1 MKILRILL
9 LLCLGSF
16 SLSAQYNPNH
26 PNWYVPD
33 YFNDIGRRVQNHF
46 GYQPFYNISY
56 QQAYA
61 GQIMHAAQ
69 FIWVNDISQASRS
82 AFGPVVSQPIAIS
95 KIYIRAGDSIKATDY
110 YNFTVKM
117 GHVDSTEL
125 SWGGVGHFRD
135 SHVGIPINP
144 PPSFFTGL
152 STVFISDTFSV
163 PEGKATTHFNYIN
176 YKQPPW
182 VVIELDTPFI
192 YQGPGYAIVI
202 EMSHE
207 GFKGGG
213 FPIGKQAWVPN
224 VYDRVPII
232 YGNPPFGSADVAHL
246 ARYEHFS
253 YGFDTIPTLDA
264 QVYRI
269 PDIGN
274 SSCSG
279 LNPVRLVIRN
289 AGSHTINTLR
299 LDWELDGIAQ
309 APYFYTGNLAS
320 FQRDTVV
327 LGFSNFPPLV
337 NTEIKAWS
345 SLPNNRTDDY
355 VLNDTLSRTVSLSP
369 SSAILPGVDLGANAS
384 FCIGD
389 SVALNNSTPGLSN
402 FLWDDQSTNPGRVV
416 QSGGTYYLIAQDA
429 NGCFSSDT
437 IIITQNPLPIVDL
450 GNDRDICPRDNVV
463 LTGGNSQM
471 NAYLWDDRSTA
482 MSRTVSY
489 AGTYWVQVT
498 DPNGC
503 QNSDTVRITSPGQP
517 SGSMSVY
524 DRSGGRYDFSIMNA
538 YNVQSYIWDFGDGSP
553 QATGSNVSHAYSSNG
568 NYVVRVTL
576 QGVCPNQVVQLQ
588 HQLRVRTVGM
598 EDIQNTLGVKLE

>member
-1 MKILRILL
+1 MKILRTLL
-9 LLCLGSF
+9 LLCLGPF

-26 PNWYVPD
+26 PNWYEPD
-33 YFNDIGRRVQNHF
+33 YFSQQTAARSIG
-46 GYQPFYNISY
+46 GYQPFYDTSY
-56 QQAYA
+56 QLAYR
-61 GQIMHAAQ
+61 GVVLHAAQ
-69 FIWVNDISQASRS
+69 FICVNGINHPSTFS
-82 AFGPVVSQPIAIS
+82 FGPSVSNPIAIS
-95 KIYIRAGDSIKATDY
+95 KVYLRAGDSIKATDY

-125 SWGGVGHFRD
+125 NWSGGPHFRE
-135 SHVGIPINP
+135 SRVGVFLNP

-152 STVFISDTFSV
+152 STVFASDTFSV
-163 PEGKATTHFNYIN
+163 PEASSTPHTNFNYLDSL
-176 YKQPPW
+176 PPW
-182 VVIELDTPFI
+182 VIIELDTPFI
-192 YQGPGYAIVI
+192 YQGPEYAIVI

-207 GFKGGG
+207 GLKGTG
-213 FPIGKQAWVPN
+213 FAIAKDEFVRDPHPSIL
-224 VYDRVPII
+224 
-232 YGNPPFGSADVAHL
+232 YGNPPYRNVNVVHETG
-246 ARYEHFS
+246 YERFM

-327 LGFSNFPPLV
+327 MGFSNFPPSV

-345 SLPNNRTDDY
+345 SLPNNSTDDY
-355 VLNDTLSRTVSLSP
+355 VLNDTLRRTVSLSP
-369 SSAILPGVDLGANAS
+369 SSAILPGVDLGANVS

-389 SVALNNSTPGLSN
+389 SVTLNNSTPGLSN

-416 QSGGTYYLIAQDA
+416 RSGGTYYLIAQDA